1 MMYFS
6 GLVSLDRVLYGF
18 DETVWEDN
26 CVACSFAKMLIAI
39 EAKKY
44 KNQTDSDMH
53 VLCSICLD
61 NHLHLCCSNLCHF
74 VFYILYF
81 QGGEDSFY
89 YFCNQCPLRPLF
101 CLFAHRKL
109 VCNECV
115 FPSVYLYILLRSVFS
130 HLAARNTFKQNNVSI
145 SVFILCLFVQSIPV
159 QKLFCNL
166 ALNL

>member
-1 MMYFS
+1 M
-6 GLVSLDRVLYGF
+6 
-18 DETVWEDN
+18 
-26 CVACSFAKMLIAI
+26 SF
-39 EAKKY
+39 
-44 KNQTDSDMH
+44 
-53 VLCSICLD
+53 C
-61 NHLHLCCSNLCHF
+61 
-74 VFYILYF
+74 ILF
-81 QGGEDSFY
+81 ISKQGGEDSFY
-89 YFCNQCPLRPLF
+89 IILFCILYPISSSSALF

-166 ALNL
+166 ACKFVITL